1 MALTRPSLPENT
13 IMDASVDNVIMFEA
27 LGGDRVVG
35 FDVQI
40 AESNNLSKLIYSMSE
55 KKDTYNRIHIP
66 ANSLPNGAIY
76 QIRVR
81 TYNETGE
88 FSNWSDYGL
97 LNCYVTPVC
106 VIDNI
111 PIVDEKR
118 VVPEQN
124 YIFVGSYHQN
134 EGIAISRYQYV
145 LYNSEKELIQQF
157 DSVNSNKIISNNEL
171 SQRVEGF
178 EVDTKYYVE
187 LKCTDINGLEVSSGL
202 ISFVAEYEVPRIRQI
217 VELENEAATASVKI
231 SSDMIQIIFKI
242 EDGSVP
248 VYINEQELQLYKY
261 VVNKDGQG
269 NTIRKRIPI
278 VAYVDEYLNI
288 PSNFTLKI
296 YCKSIPRSSSGEE
309 KYFLTL
315 TSADGLTKIQMK
327 EYDNRIHVYKT
338 QTPKPSGADI
348 RGHYVSDEIVG
359 YRQNISYVAIQIS
372 HVNGRLDVFAKVMD
386 LVT

>member
-1 MALTRPSLPENT
+1 M
-13 IMDASVDNVIMFEA
+13 
-27 LGGDRVVG
+27 
-35 FDVQI
+35 
-40 AESNNLSKLIYSMSE
+40 
-55 KKDTYNRIHIP
+55 
-66 ANSLPNGAIY
+66 
-76 QIRVR
+76 
-81 TYNETGE
+81 
-88 FSNWSDYGL
+88 
-97 LNCYVTPVC
+97 
-106 VIDNI
+106 IDNI

-157 DSVNSNKIISNNEL
+157 DLVNSDRIASNSEL
-171 SQRVEGF
+171 TQRVEGF
-178 EVDTKYYVE
+178 EVNTEYYIE
-187 LKCTDINGLEVSSGL
+187 LKCTDVNGLEVSSGL
-202 ISFVAEYEVPRIRQI
+202 VSFIAEYEVPRIRQI

-248 VYINEQELQLYKY
+248 VYINEQELMLYRVY
-261 VVNKDGQG
+261 SDNDG
-269 NTIRKRIPI
+269 NVIREPI

-296 YCKSIPRSSSGEE
+296 YCRTIPRSSSGEE

-315 TSADGLTKIQMK
+315 KSADGLTKIQMK

-348 RGHYVSDEIVG
+348 RGHYVSDEITG
-359 YRQNISYVAIQIS
+359 YQPNLSYVAIQIS
-372 HVNGRLDVFAKVMD
+372 QVNGRLDVFAEVTD
-386 LVT
+386 LVA

>member
-40 AESNNLSKLIYSMSE
+40 ADSNNLSKLIYSMSE

-66 ANSLPNGAIY
+66 ANSIPNGAIY
-76 QIRVR
+76 HIRVR
-81 TYNETGE
+81 TYNEAGN

-134 EGIAISRYQYV
+134 EGIAISRYQYI

-157 DSVNSNKIISNNEL
+157 DLVNSDRIASNSEL
-171 SQRVEGF
+171 TQRVEGF
-178 EVDTKYYVE
+178 EVNTEYYIE
-187 LKCTDINGLEVSSGL
+187 LKCTDVNGLEVSSGL
-202 ISFVAEYEVPRIRQI
+202 VSFIAEYEVPRIRQI
-217 VELENEAATASVKI
+217 VELENEASTASVKI

-248 VYINEQELQLYKY
+248 VYINEQELMLYRVY
-261 VVNKDGQG
+261 SDNDG
-269 NTIRKRIPI
+269 NVIREPI

-296 YCKSIPRSSSGEE
+296 YCRTIPRSSSGEE

-348 RGHYVSDEIVG
+348 RGHYVSDEIAG
-359 YRQNISYVAIQIS
+359 YQPNLSYVAIQIS
-372 HVNGRLDVFAKVMD
+372 QVNGRLDVFAEVTD
-386 LVT
+386 LVA